1 MERNSLT
8 KKFKDK
14 ETRLFKMDH
23 HDLFVIAFLDKIF
36 ETFLPC
42 NKQKVAWTLK
52 RGQKGSTLT
61 KQRSAWLRE
70 ECSCGP
76 SIEICIAPNTCW
88 TKLNLLRVCLRLTCA
103 ISQLQSKWLMYCN
116 ICNSWI
122 T

>member
-23 HDLFVIAFLDKIF
+23 HDLFVIAFLDKNF

-52 RGQKGSTLT
+52 RDQNGSTLT
-61 KQRSAWLRE
+61 KQRSSWLRE
-70 ECSCGP
+70 ECTCGP
-76 SIEICIAPNTCW
+76 SIEICIAPKTCW
-88 TKLNLLRVCLRLTCA
+88 TKLNLFKSL
-103 ISQLQSKWLMYCN
+103 SQVYM
-116 ICNSWI
+116 
-122 T
+122 